1 MIRFP
6 VEKDGALEIEGEVGG
21 IPEEED
27 TSDAPTITIP
37 IRQYRKEEKADIEDW
52 FLPF

>member
-1 MIRFP
+1 MFQE
-6 VEKDGALEIEGEVGG
+6 EKDGVLEIAGEIGG

-27 TSDAPTITIP
+27 TSEAPTIAVP
-37 IRQYRKEEKADIEDW
+37 FRQYRKEEKVDIEEW

>member
-1 MIRFP
+1 MLP
-6 VEKDGALEIEGEVGG
+6 EEKDGVLEIAGEIGG

-27 TSDAPTITIP
+27 TSEAPTIAVP
-37 IRQYRKEEKADIEDW
+37 FRQYRKEEKEDLDNW

>member
-1 MIRFP
+1 MFP
-6 VEKDGALEIEGEVGG
+6 EEKDGVLEIAGEIGN

-27 TSDAPTITIP
+27 TSDAPTIAMP
-37 IRQYRKEEKADIEDW
+37 VRQYRKEEKDDIDPW